1 MVSYHPLTLSLNR
14 YPHGAAPVAGADGR
28 WGNWHK
34 IEGGVSREEA
44 VARFRTDL
52 LSDWG
57 MSRAVRANLK
67 GEILGCWCAP
77 KACHAYSLAEVAN
90 CSDEHLC
97 WLCG

>member
-1 MVSYHPLTLSLNR
+1 M
-14 YPHGAAPVAGADGR
+14 AGADGR

-57 MSRAVRANLK
+57 MSRAVRANLR

-77 KACHAYSLAEVAN
+77 KACHADSLAEVAN